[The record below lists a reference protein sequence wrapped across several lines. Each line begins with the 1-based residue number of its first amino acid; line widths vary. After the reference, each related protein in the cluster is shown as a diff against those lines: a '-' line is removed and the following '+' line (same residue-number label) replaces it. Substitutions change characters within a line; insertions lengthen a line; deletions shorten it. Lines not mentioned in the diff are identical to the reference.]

1 MPCGP
6 WQSLKQCSHLSE
18 VSPSRP
24 AGHSTGSEDKANQ
37 VHGEL
42 PCCLSHNKGT
52 KLPAAS
58 GLGMLWVPW
67 AKGRSW
73 SEVLGLQVTVTK
85 SSLLTTQEWEDASPL
100 FSSKD
105 DRCSWGLMSQ
115 ATTEAV
121 LVVDD

>member
-1 MPCGP
+1 MQEALGSLYFTGARLQVSMDHRRRPSRQKQVWAEPGPCKVGIGRRGGVPCGP

-67 AKGRSW
+67 AK
-73 SEVLGLQVTVTK
+73 
-85 SSLLTTQEWEDASPL
+85 
-100 FSSKD
+100 
-105 DRCSWGLMSQ
+105 
-115 ATTEAV
+115 
-121 LVVDD
+121 